1 MDGSLGVQLFLSRLK
16 PLLEARKLDFQPRNR
31 RKTYEFM
38 LSEGLTTE
46 DAYEIIAKLKSEHH
60 ERGPENDYDGTPGA
74 VCIFLYPYKTIR
86 LYIKIKIVLGASGD
100 TGAVMS
106 FHEEGN
112 YE

>member
-16 PLLEARKLDFQPRNR
+16 PLLEARKLDFQPRKW
-31 RKTYEFM
+31 RKTYNFM

-60 ERGPENDYDGTPGA
+60 HRGPENDYDGTPGA

-86 LYIKIKIVLGASGD
+86 LYIKIKIVFGVSGD
-100 TGAVMS
+100 SGAVMS
-106 FHEEGN
+106 FHDEGN